1 MEDREGPVTSQ
12 SSVEV
17 VLREKASIDD
27 VIIGM
32 LHFTKVKNICSRA
45 ICSQACVDRQKPRH
59 SFARDNDALTRSNSY
74 SPDRG
79 TGTAQAQTGTG
90 RHKYM

>member
-1 MEDREGPVTSQ
+1 
-12 SSVEV
+12 
-17 VLREKASIDD
+17 
-27 VIIGM
+27 M